1 MLTNLDNYLESI
13 EDSTEKSTRKNARLS
28 SEESSQL
35 LFLQQLALFCP
46 SLKLSLPPLDGIDTV
61 VDALLSKL
69 KHDHP
74 EAGPV
79 YWSNRCWALIYWQPI
94 YIAVYSVH
102 AHHSWISFSDFKL
115 GFDSSQVSGFY
126 FSSTHWLNK
135 DHSIQEGNSLIKQQA
150 LELKVVLESFFQQLT
165 ASIKINTINAWR
177 LVADCILMV
186 LLKIEQLSD
195 NQKIDMSYE
204 WLKALGL
211 CDRHGDPYSQ
221 LKTTYNTEIIY
232 PKRCSPLGLDRK
244 SCCMHFLI
252 DVDNPCDT
260 CNKRT

>member
-1 MLTNLDNYLESI
+1 
-13 EDSTEKSTRKNARLS
+13 
-28 SEESSQL
+28 
-35 LFLQQLALFCP
+35 
-46 SLKLSLPPLDGIDTV
+46 
-61 VDALLSKL
+61 
-69 KHDHP
+69 
-74 EAGPV
+74 
-79 YWSNRCWALIYWQPI
+79 
-94 YIAVYSVH
+94 
-102 AHHSWISFSDFKL
+102 
-115 GFDSSQVSGFY
+115 
-126 FSSTHWLNK
+126 
-135 DHSIQEGNSLIKQQA
+135 
-150 LELKVVLESFFQQLT
+150 
-165 ASIKINTINAWR
+165 
-177 LVADCILMV
+177 MV